1 MVGSQSHGHMVLK
14 LCCQADLQ
22 MEMYY
27 LTWAPS
33 WALHQALVNQTGRP
47 DKAIDNYYK
56 IRWETVSRK
65 NTPSKNPS
73 SWREDKLLQLT
84 DSIQNIYQVSQHLK
98 KEGKLFWQVLKTS
111 ASWSFDF
118 IPLYYVKG
126 KLQCIYTLAG
136 YQVAHTT
143 RVWVSAFT
151 LNSWTEERKSY
162 QEQWPPNWILQL
174 HTETLLSKKLITET
188 AEQAGAMR
196 ATEMIH
202 LGAMCELVDHPQ
214 GFRIL
219 VQLLTEYSSGDNMPL
234 CPVLYKPLKKM
245 PLLWGTVPHNCE
257 VLRVVKRATNRPPHI
272 KWSANHQCLVG
283 LHYS

>member
-136 YQVAHTT
+136 YQVAHRT

-151 LNSWTEERKSY
+151 LNSWIRGREELSGAVTSKLNTAITHRDFAFQKAYHWNSWAGGSHESY
-162 QEQWPPNWILQL
+162 WDD
-174 HTETLLSKKLITET
+174 TLGCYVWT
-188 AEQAGAMR
+188 G
-196 ATEMIH
+196 
-202 LGAMCELVDHPQ
+202 G
-214 GFRIL
+214 
-219 VQLLTEYSSGDNMPL
+219 SSSRL
-234 CPVLYKPLKKM
+234 
-245 PLLWGTVPHNCE
+245 
-257 VLRVVKRATNRPPHI
+257 
-272 KWSANHQCLVG
+272 
-283 LHYS
+283 